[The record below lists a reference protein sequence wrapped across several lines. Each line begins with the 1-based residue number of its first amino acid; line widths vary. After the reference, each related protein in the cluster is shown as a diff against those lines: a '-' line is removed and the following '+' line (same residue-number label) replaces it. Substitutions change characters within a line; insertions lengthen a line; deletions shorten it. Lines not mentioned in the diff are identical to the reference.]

1 MRSRDDYLYELRVHG
16 GRLSQ
21 SYLLHEKL
29 PQRAFER
36 RRRLDAWYG
45 PQPLVFVA
53 FEQVRLFVH
62 QIVLVALRRL
72 RLHWENIPPT
82 LLDLISQLEE
92 FLNVSRGFTLPP

>member
-1 MRSRDDYLYELRVHG
+1 MA
-16 GRLSQ
+16 LSH
-21 SYLLHEKL
+21 LLHEKL

-72 RLHWENIPPT
+72 RLHWENISPT

-92 FLNVSRGFTLPP
+92 FLNVSRGFALPP